1 MKLKLALC
9 DDIAAQLSLLQTYVE
24 RWAAKREIQTELLLC
39 QSAEQ
44 FFFHWEEKKDVDI
57 LLLDIEMPGMDG
69 MTAAKK
75 LRALGDKTQILFV
88 TGRTEY
94 ALEGYEVDAVSYV
107 LKPVKEEQLS
117 ACLDRA
123 VERLHKEEPVLLVES
138 AGGEVMKVKISDI
151 CYLESAAHDTLIYT
165 TGQEEAYRSKNGITE
180 LSEELLQKCDKF
192 FKLHRSY
199 LVSIPH
205 IKKITK
211 KEVFL
216 ENGTALPIARGKWE
230 ELNQAYLSY
239 YRREMGR

>member
-117 ACLDRA
+117 ARLDRA

-165 TGQEEAYRSKNGITE
+165 TVRKRRTGAKTE
-180 LSEELLQKCDKF
+180 LQNFRKSFYKSVTNFSNSTVRIL
-192 FKLHRSY
+192 
-199 LVSIPH
+199 
-205 IKKITK
+205 
-211 KEVFL
+211 
-216 ENGTALPIARGKWE
+216 
-230 ELNQAYLSY
+230 
-239 YRREMGR
+239 